1 MKEQDG
7 LFIYDNWHEAQTDR
21 LKAWEGPHS
30 EAFGLSFYSNELV
43 GEIGEACNIIKK
55 LHREDAGVPGSRDT
69 FEHLGQELADCL
81 ICTRNL
87 WIKSGVDLN
96 PDHMKHDFV
105 GIGSLSDWGTELG
118 RRIGSICE
126 MVQAKMFSISDTV
139 YTRHTSLLL
148 SIRLSMLEKA
158 LRGLASF
165 QGLDLDMIYQE
176 KWNDTS
182 VKHGFPHRMK
192 LFHTLEETFS

>member
-7 LFIYDNWHEAQTDR
+7 LFIYDNWHEAQSAR

-30 EAFGLSFYSNELV
+30 EAFPLSFYSNELV

-55 LHREDAGVPGSRDT
+55 LHREEAGVPGSRDT
-69 FEHLGQELADCL
+69 VKHLSEELSDCL

-87 WIKSGVDLN
+87 WIKSGVELN
-96 PDHMKHDFV
+96 PELMRYDLHDMK
-105 GIGSLSDWGTELG
+105 SLSDWGTELG
-118 RRIGSICE
+118 RCVGSVCE
-126 MVQAKMFSISDTV
+126 MVQMKMFQTTDTIFKTHV
-139 YTRHTSLLL
+139 ENRLA
-148 SIRLSMLEKA
+148 IRLSMLE
-158 LRGLASF
+158 RVICTLASF
-165 QGLDLDMIYQE
+165 NGIDLVAVYQE

-182 VKHGFPHRMK
+182 SKHGFPHRMK